1 MMAHLAAA
9 PTRREPIWH
18 PVLQTSREEIAETCR
33 DARYTRVL
41 RGVRGRELSRQ
52 VDAATERQIA
62 QIAEKAGELIL
73 NGADYWPA
81 LVLAAERVLRRP
93 PSPSGAS

>member
-1 MMAHLAAA
+1 MTHLAAA
-9 PTRREPIWH
+9 PARPERIWH

-33 DARYTRVL
+33 DPRYTRVL
-41 RGVRGRELSRQ
+41 RGMRGRELSRR
-52 VDAATERQIA
+52 VDAAPERQIA

-93 PSPSGAS
+93 SHERGV